1 MRGLKEGRTKQNSG
15 LKLYGHSF
23 IIPLL
28 KEVKISG
35 EVAEDLFS
43 DHTYVDVQVVG
54 PVMVDGS
61 MVSVASVIFSTSI
74 VSAAYITLH

>member
-1 MRGLKEGRTKQNSG
+1 MRGLKERTKQNSG
-15 LKLYGHSF
+15 LKWYEHSF

-43 DHTYVDVQVVG
+43 DHTYVDVQVVE
-54 PVMVDGS
+54 PAMLDGS
-61 MVSVASVIFSTSI
+61 MVSVASVISSTSI